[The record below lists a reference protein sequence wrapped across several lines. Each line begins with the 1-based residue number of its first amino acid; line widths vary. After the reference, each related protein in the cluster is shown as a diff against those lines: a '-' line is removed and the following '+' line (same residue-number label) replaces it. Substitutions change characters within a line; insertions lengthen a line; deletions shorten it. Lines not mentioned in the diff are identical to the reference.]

1 MNRVAFFVTQDQV
14 EALQALEVAELP
26 TPNFSRATWQALAN
40 KGLVTLDPAPR
51 LTHAGRLFNPF
62 NRALE
67 AVNRLSAPEVPTHPS
82 EPSHAPARA
91 RLKPLV

>member
-1 MNRVAFFVTQDQV
+1 MNRVAFFVTQDQI
-14 EALQALEVAELP
+14 EALQALGVCESP
-26 TPNFSRATWQALAN
+26 TPGFGRATWQALVN

-51 LTHAGRLFNPF
+51 LTHAGRLFNSV

-67 AVNRLSAPEVPTHPS
+67 AVNRLSAPEAPPRSS
-82 EPSHAPARA
+82 EPAHAPARA